1 MTVPGVLNAWI
12 RSIAELDSPV
22 FRTIARLTISP
33 GAVCRA
39 YIEGDRASYTNP
51 AKYCFLAGAFAVL
64 SVALFGRS
72 EVTGAVVALPPW
84 IGPDHP
90 LGKASETMTTLIRD
104 YAHIFTLATI
114 PVFSA
119 VLWAIHRRA
128 RLTLAEHIV
137 FALYIHGQIFIAQGV
152 LAMLGGY
159 TTVTLIIAQYALIF
173 AYVAWSITRFY
184 RVSIPIGVL
193 LTLPAIIAAF
203 ATGFVLTRLALVA
216 LILWYHFT

>member
-1 MTVPGVLNAWI
+1 MTVPGVINAWI
-12 RSIAELDSPV
+12 RSIVEMDSPI
-22 FRTIARLTISP
+22 FRTIARLTTSP
-33 GAVCRA
+33 GVVCRE

-64 SVALFGRS
+64 SVTLFGRS
-72 EVTGAVVALPPW
+72 EVTSAVVALPPW

-90 LGKASETMTTLIRD
+90 LGKASEAFTTLIQN
-104 YAHIFTLATI
+104 YAHVFTLATI

-119 VLWAIHRRA
+119 VLWALLRKA

-159 TTVTLIIAQYALIF
+159 GSVTLILAQYGLIF
-173 AYVAWSITRFY
+173 VYVAWSITRFY

-193 LTLPAIIAAF
+193 LALPSIIAAF
-203 ATGFVLTRLALVA
+203 ATGFLLTRLTLVA
-216 LILWYHFT
+216 IILWYQFT